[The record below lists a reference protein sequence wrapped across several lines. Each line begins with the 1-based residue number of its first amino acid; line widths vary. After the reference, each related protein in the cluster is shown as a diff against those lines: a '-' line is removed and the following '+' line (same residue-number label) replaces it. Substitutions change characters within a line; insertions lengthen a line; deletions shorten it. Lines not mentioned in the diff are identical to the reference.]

1 MQHVHSPFLLL
12 TLCLCFL
19 YTHAQVPAAT
29 RSRKLRQGYCY
40 MLILLPVAG
49 FLIILATY
57 FGVALYAFPLF
68 GHVRTH
74 THTRLLLYIAL
85 HLALCSSPPPR
96 PQTTAVRT

>member
-1 MQHVHSPFLLL
+1 MQHVHSPSYFS
-12 TLCLCFL
+12 LCLCLL
-19 YTHAQVPAAT
+19 YFTHAQVPAAT

-74 THTRLLLYIAL
+74 THTGLLLYLAL
-85 HLALCSSPPPR
+85 HLALCSSPPQR
-96 PQTTAVRT
+96 LQTTQQ